1 MTIELCGA
9 IGYTRYLSH
18 NTLLLHVYNHSNL
31 HPCGVYIMTGADDV
45 QRSSLPISS
54 ESTRTERH
62 GEPPRDANFGTIQ
75 AARGRII
82 KKFNA

>member
-1 MTIELCGA
+1 
-9 IGYTRYLSH
+9 
-18 NTLLLHVYNHSNL
+18 
-31 HPCGVYIMTGADDV
+31 MTGADDV